1 MLLLMTYMKTPRT
14 VVKEV
19 SKMETNNSDSF
30 APIDVKKE
38 EKERRRRREKK
49 QEP

>member
-30 APIDVKKE
+30 ALIDVKKE
-38 EKERRRRREKK
+38 EKERKDEK
-49 QEP
+49 QET